1 LNLDFNADWGRITQ
15 VLPPGIKK
23 IPPAIS
29 DQLLRLKLRGRL
41 GDVQVS
47 KEPVPMLLDPWR
59 RMMSGLSSSEPPPSP
74 PAPAPAPPP
83 MPAPPRAPAWGP
95 WANEVRGN

>member
-29 DQLLRLKLRGRL
+29 DQLLRLKLRGKL

-59 RMMSGLSSSEPPPSP
+59 RMMNGLSSNEPPPSN
-74 PAPAPAPPP
+74 PPP
-83 MPAPPRAPAWGP
+83 VPQPVPVAPRPPAWGP
-95 WANEVRGN
+95 WATETRGN